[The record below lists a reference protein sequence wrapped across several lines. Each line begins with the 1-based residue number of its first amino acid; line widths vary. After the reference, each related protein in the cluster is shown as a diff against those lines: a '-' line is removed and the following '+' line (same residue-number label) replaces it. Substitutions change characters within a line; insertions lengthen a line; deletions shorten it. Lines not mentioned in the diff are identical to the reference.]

1 MNTFSRLKR
10 IYKSLHYFFYVL
22 HSDPSFWNW
31 GCNVMSV
38 SVSLYELIFL
48 FFLFL
53 SFDTSFLS
61 DTSFEC
67 FSTNPETGLV
77 HVCRRSPRL
86 LANGYYV
93 LTEDSVVT
101 DDHGNLTLTPTQ
113 TNISYK
119 ENLARSVRVRNC
131 M

>member
-1 MNTFSRLKR
+1 MFKLLCS
-10 IYKSLHYFFYVL
+10 
-22 HSDPSFWNW
+22 SFP
-31 GCNVMSV
+31 
-38 SVSLYELIFL
+38 
-48 FFLFL
+48 FL
-53 SFDTSFLS
+53 SFDASFLS
-61 DTSFEC
+61 DVSYEC

-101 DDHGNLTLTPTQ
+101 DDQGNMTLTPTQ

-119 ENLARSVRVRNC
+119 ENLARSVQLNTVCECEWKHRQEK
-131 M
+131 MK